1 LPAKRRIT
9 IESKIVGTSAWPD
22 SVEGIG
28 PGLSAADA
36 KREEGERLG
45 SFIEDFNKR
54 NPSKTKPN
62 PRGMILVANM
72 EDMHFIPW
80 DYLERNRKKAKQGGF
95 GNLQTLDSPETKL
108 AESPAMMEDS
118 LIGGFTRLF
127 QAKERLNFY

>member
-1 LPAKRRIT
+1 
-9 IESKIVGTSAWPD
+9 
-22 SVEGIG
+22 
-28 PGLSAADA
+28 
-36 KREEGERLG
+36 
-45 SFIEDFNKR
+45 
-54 NPSKTKPN
+54 
-62 PRGMILVANM
+62 MILVANM